1 MGIRVGAVLER
12 LRSSLFFVPMVFVV
26 AFAALGLAMTE
37 VDALVD
43 GADDLPF
50 VLTSTVDSARELLSV
65 VAAATITV
73 AGIAFSVSL
82 LVIQQASSQF
92 SPRVVHSLFRDP
104 FNRRVMGLAVGT
116 FTYCLMVL
124 RSVRGPLEEGGE
136 PVIPNLSVG
145 VAVILGVAAILAIV
159 AFIDHNAHSLEIS
172 EILARVTEGTVDQIR
187 HTWPERGEGVH
198 DLVSEQERLP
208 PGPGHPIR
216 FASNGWLQQLS
227 TPGLLELVPDGGTVR
242 LDTTVGRYA
251 IAGTP
256 LCTVWPAPDDPEAA
270 RDRAEDATQT
280 GAVRTMQQDPS
291 YGIRQLADVALTALS
306 PGVNDPTTA
315 QEAIFHLA
323 AVLREALVRD
333 LPPRV
338 EEDERGRRLLRLEDH
353 THETLVE
360 LAFDEVRR
368 TAAPLPTVCTYL
380 LEALHLLHDAALAAD
395 RPALALH
402 LRRQADLVLAGAEHA
417 DLLAADRDVVRAAH
431 ERRFRDDASDA

>member
-1 MGIRVGAVLER
+1 MGIRIGAVLER
-12 LRSSLFFVPMVFVV
+12 LRSSLFFVPMLFVAVFGAMGQV
-26 AFAALGLAMTE
+26 MTE
-37 VDALVD
+37 IDALFD
-43 GADDLPF
+43 GDADLPF

-124 RSVRGPLEEGGE
+124 RSVRGPLDDGGE

-172 EILARVTEGTVDQIR
+172 EILARVTEGTVVQIR
-187 HTWPERGEGVH
+187 HTWPERAAKDQ
-198 DLVSEQERLP
+198 DLAREERLP
-208 PGPGHPIR
+208 TAPGHR
-216 FASNGWLQQLS
+216 VLFASSGWLQQLS
-227 TPGLLELVPDGGTVR
+227 TEGLLDLVPDGGTVR
-242 LDTTVGRYA
+242 LDTTFGRYA
-251 IAGTP
+251 VEGTP
-256 LCTVWPAPDDPEAA
+256 LCTVWPVPADPQAA
-270 RDRAEDATQT
+270 RLQAEEAIQT

-315 QEAIFHLA
+315 QDAIFHLTE
-323 AVLREALVRD
+323 VLREVLVRD

-338 EEDERGRRLLRLEDH
+338 EVDERGRRLLRSEDH

-360 LAFDEVRR
+360 LAFDEIRR
-368 TAAPLPTVCTYL
+368 TAAELPTVCTYV
-380 LEALHLLHDAALAAD
+380 LEALHLLHGVALEVGRPMLAA
-395 RPALALH
+395 H
-402 LRRQADLVLAGAEHA
+402 LRRQADLVLDGAEHA
-417 DLLAADRDVVRAAH
+417 DLLPHDQDVVRSAH
-431 ERRFRDDASDA
+431 ARRFGDEALTC

>member
-1 MGIRVGAVLER
+1 MGIRQGALLER
-12 LRSSLFFVPMVFVV
+12 LRSSLFFVPMLFV
-26 AFAALGLAMTE
+26 ALFAALGLVMTE
-37 VDALVD
+37 VDSLFD
-43 GADDLPF
+43 GATDLPF

-65 VAAATITV
+65 VAGATVTV

-124 RSVRGPLEEGGE
+124 RAVRGPLEEGGE

-145 VAVILGVAAILAIV
+145 VAVVLGVAAILAIV
-159 AFIDHNAHSLEIS
+159 AFIDHNAHSLEVS
-172 EILARVTEGTVDQIR
+172 QILARVTDGTVDQIR
-187 HTWPERGEGVH
+187 RTWPERGARP
-198 DLVSEQERLP
+198 DLAGEDRLP
-208 PGPGHPIR
+208 AGPGHRIL
-216 FASNGWLQQLS
+216 FATSGWLQQLS
-227 TPGLLELVPDGGTVR
+227 SEGLLDLVPDGGTVR

-251 IAGTP
+251 VEGTP
-256 LCTVWPAPDDPEAA
+256 LCTVWPVPDDLEAA
-270 RDRAEDATQT
+270 DDHAEGATQT

-323 AVLREALVRD
+323 AVLREVLVRD
-333 LPPRV
+333 LPPSV
-338 EEDERGRRLLRLEDH
+338 EVDERGRRLLRPEEH
-353 THETLVE
+353 THETLIE
-360 LAFDEVRR
+360 LAFDEIRR
-368 TAAPLPTVCTYL
+368 TAASLPTVCTYL
-380 LEALHLLHDAALAAD
+380 LEALHLLRGAVLDVGRPELAA
-395 RPALALH
+395 H
-402 LRRQADLVLAGAEHA
+402 LRCQADLVLAGAEHA

-431 ERRFRDDASDA
+431 ERRFGEPGPAPT

>member
-1 MGIRVGAVLER
+1 MGIRIGALLER
-12 LRSSLFFVPMVFVV
+12 LRSSLFFVPMLFVAVF
-26 AFAALGLAMTE
+26 AGLGLVMTE
-37 VDALVD
+37 VDSLFD

-124 RSVRGPLEEGGE
+124 RAVRGPLEEGGE
-136 PVIPNLSVG
+136 PVIPNIS
-145 VAVILGVAAILAIV
+145 VAVAVVLGVAAILAIV

-172 EILARVTEGTVDQIR
+172 QILARVTDGTVDQIR
-187 HTWPERGEGVH
+187 HTWPERGGGAD
-198 DLVSEQERLP
+198 DLRSDDRLP
-208 PGPGHPIR
+208 PGPGHRIR
-216 FASNGWLQQLS
+216 FATSGWLQQLS
-227 TPGLLELVPDGGTVR
+227 TAGLLDLVPDGGTVR

-251 IAGTP
+251 IEGTP
-256 LCTVWPAPDDPEAA
+256 LCTVWPAPADLEVAQELA
-270 RDRAEDATQT
+270 QDATQT

-323 AVLREALVRD
+323 AVLREALVHD

-338 EEDERGRRLLRLEDH
+338 EEDERGRRLLRSEDH
-353 THETLVE
+353 THETLVD
-360 LAFDEVRR
+360 LAFDEIRR
-368 TAAPLPTVCTYL
+368 TAAPLPTVCAYV
-380 LEALHLLHDAALAAD
+380 LEALHLLRESALGAG

-402 LRRQADLVLAGAEHA
+402 LRGQADLVLAGAQHA

-431 ERRFRDDASDA
+431 ERRFGGADPTT